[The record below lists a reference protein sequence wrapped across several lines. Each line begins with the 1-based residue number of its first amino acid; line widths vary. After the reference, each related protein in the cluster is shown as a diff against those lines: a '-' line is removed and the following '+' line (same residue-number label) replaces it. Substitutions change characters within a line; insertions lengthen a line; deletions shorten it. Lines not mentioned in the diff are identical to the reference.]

1 MAIKEYT
8 SVVEV
13 AGPLMIVEGVEGIMY
28 GEVACTVKSLKLR
41 PEEAKFKVN

>member
-28 GEVACTVKSLKLR
+28 GEVVEIETGR
-41 PEEAKFKVN
+41 GEI